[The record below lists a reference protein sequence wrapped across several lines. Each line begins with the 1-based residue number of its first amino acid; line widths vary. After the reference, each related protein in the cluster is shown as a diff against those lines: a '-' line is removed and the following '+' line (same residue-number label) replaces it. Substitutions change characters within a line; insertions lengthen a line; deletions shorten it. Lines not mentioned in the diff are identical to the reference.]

1 MKFKT
6 NFPHHRLDVF
16 RVAMEALEVA
26 TKLARKLPP
35 KARKDGDQML
45 NAASSTVRNIAEG
58 ANRWGAGE
66 KRSRFSI
73 AQGEAAEAAS
83 VAEYLARQGYLDW
96 PEALEL
102 IALEDR
108 VCAMLTGLRR
118 RWAS

>member
-6 NFPHHRLDVF
+6 NFPHHRLDVY
-16 RVAMEALEVA
+16 RVAVEALEVA
-26 TKLARKLPP
+26 TKLARKLPAE
-35 KARKDGDQML
+35 ARKDGKQMVD
-45 NAASSTVRNIAEG
+45 AASSAVRNIAEG

-83 VAEYLARQGYLDW
+83 VAEYLARQGYLEW

-102 IALEDR
+102 ITLEDR
-108 VCAMLTGLRR
+108 VCAMLTKLRR